1 MKSLTIVCLIMVSL
15 MASSCNSS
23 NNSYSADNEIDI
35 ILPENNAD
43 ESEFVKHIKNI
54 EIINLQMDS
63 NYVYTDV
70 SDLRVSDNYYYFISR
85 GLQLT
90 CYEKATGKLMFSRSV
105 MGRGHGE
112 CAQANSYFTSGDNIV
127 INAQGRLLSY
137 NCFGD
142 FCGSLTNKELG
153 STYIL
158 PLKDGYVSCEL
169 SGSLY
174 DMDRCVTLLDSSF
187 NEKGNYFKIPS
198 KYKLFGRYHISS
210 TSPNIYVFNDTLRF
224 IYQFTYRLYSFPEG
238 KTYHFISPK
247 QIPKAEVDKLSD
259 VSGLHDFINSLE
271 DIGCNTTLI
280 DLAEVQNY
288 ITFRY
293 LTAGL
298 QEQYKILIDKRNNDV
313 FSIRIER
320 DDYETSLDVWAVML
334 GSQVLYCDGKYL
346 YAKAHRNAYKFLDR
360 HAQCLDSMQM
370 SVYKT
375 MQEKL
380 SATTERDFSF
390 FYKIEL
396 E

>member
-1 MKSLTIVCLIMVSL
+1 MVSL
-15 MASSCNSS
+15 MALSCNSC

-35 ILPENNAD
+35 ILPEKNAD
-43 ESEFVKHIKNI
+43 ESEFVKHIKNV

-70 SDLRVSDNYYYFISR
+70 SDLRVSDNYYYFISK

-105 MGRGHGE
+105 QGRGHGE

-142 FCGSLTNKELG
+142 FCGILNAETCSSYVLPINNG
-153 STYIL
+153 YICCDFRGTY
-158 PLKDGYVSCEL
+158 
-169 SGSLY
+169 Y
-174 DMDRCVTLLDSSF
+174 DRDHCLTLLDSSF
-187 NEKGNYFKIPS
+187 NVLGSYFKIPNE
-198 KYKLFGRYHISS
+198 YKALATYGISN
-210 TSPNIYVFNDTLRF
+210 TSPDRYVFNDTLHF
-224 IYQFTYRLYSFPEG
+224 IYQFTYRLYSFPNG
-238 KTYHFISPK
+238 KTYHFIPSKP
-247 QIPKAEVDKLSD
+247 IPEDKIKKLSD
-259 VSGLHDFINSLE
+259 VRDLFEFVNELE
-271 DIGCNTTLI
+271 ENKNAIQLYDLGEVENYMTFVYNLGPTT
-280 DLAEVQNY
+280 
-288 ITFRY
+288 RY
-293 LTAGL
+293 RV
-298 QEQYKILIDKRNNDV
+298 LIDKRNNNV
-313 FSIRIER
+313 YSIGNNR
-320 DDYETSLDVWAVML
+320 DNYDTSLDVWAVML
-334 GSQVLYCDGKYL
+334 CSQVLYCDGKYL